1 MGCAGGLSL
10 AMVFAIRGLLTAE
23 AAPPLVHHMLP
34 GDGSGA
40 SSSNPRA
47 NLNLPPREEVE
58 VPGLDLNMIPSP
70 SPEPSPPAEP
80 EPSPDH
86 LNQLLLAKRIE
97 LKNELAS
104 LILPILEGQATKVPL
119 LERARIPS
127 PLSFVDELIKGS
139 VSCNVNQG
147 NGPLPTCHELD
158 CLNRWLMTRC
168 NSLKANDPTQRQKEH
183 ETAIQLLISRKL
195 HELL

>member
-104 LILPILEGQATKVPL
+104 LILPRGTGYESPALGEGKNSFSSLFRRRAHKGLCILQCQSGKWP
-119 LERARIPS
+119 PS
-127 PLSFVDELIKGS
+127 YMP
-139 VSCNVNQG
+139 
-147 NGPLPTCHELD
+147 
-158 CLNRWLMTRC
+158 
-168 NSLKANDPTQRQKEH
+168 
-183 ETAIQLLISRKL
+183 
-195 HELL
+195 